1 MGLLDNLFIYT
12 IAKVNNGLTRYS
24 INSSCTESSIKE
36 LVSVINKETY
46 KNKFH
51 SLFEIDNSHEVFKN
65 LSEILFTNFGT
76 FKQYSE
82 TFDSAEK
89 NYINKNIYW
98 GMESSILRKFKSLKN
113 ITINNGSY
121 MDILELG
128 LEKYLED

>member
-1 MGLLDNLFIYT
+1 M
-12 IAKVNNGLTRYS
+12 
-24 INSSCTESSIKE
+24 
-36 LVSVINKETY
+36 
-46 KNKFH
+46 
-51 SLFEIDNSHEVFKN
+51 
-65 LSEILFTNFGT
+65 FTNFGT

-98 GMESSILRKFKSLKN
+98 GMESSILRKLKSLKN

-128 LEKYLED
+128 LEKYLEEISKKKLPVCLNKYSKPINDYPEDLNLLNIIYSTDSDQNNFIF